1 MTAVSLLGAASYMPQ
16 NVVPNEFFTGGVES
30 KNPMFRG
37 AKTRHHVSS
46 EETASFMVEKATTRL
61 ADKLNL
67 NLEEDV
73 DILLTNVTCL
83 DMPFTGNGAGVS
95 HALGMKPKWIMDVH
109 NAGCVSFI
117 YMMRIAKALIESG
130 QAKNALICNVQNT
143 AGRVFSHPE
152 LRNRPQSAV
161 PGDGC
166 GVGYLAASSVA
177 PIKSIC
183 AESFGEYA
191 GDMRAVNELNE
202 DWWQP
207 RKKPMYVDFSENKVG
222 SIVMRGNRLVPQMM
236 YQACAEANID
246 PSDIGVMVTNQP
258 NPVFLRNWRE
268 AMLLQE
274 DQHVNTYEEHG
285 NLFGAAIPIGIE
297 RALDQGKLNYGD
309 HLVLGGFS
317 HAGDYAASAVI
328 EWKMH

>member
-1 MTAVSLLGAASYMPQ
+1 MTPVSLLGAASYMPQ
-16 NVVPNEFFTGGVES
+16 NVVPNEFFTGSTES

-37 AKTRHHVSS
+37 SKTRHHVSP
-46 EETASFMVEKATTRL
+46 EETASFMIEQAVTRL
-61 ADKLNL
+61 GDNLNL
-67 NLEEDV
+67 NLAQDV
-73 DILLTNVTCL
+73 DILLSNVTCL
-83 DMPFTGNGAGVS
+83 DMPFTGDGAGVC
-95 HALGMKPKWIMDVH
+95 HALGMKPKWIMDIH
-109 NAGCVSFI
+109 NAGCVSFV

-130 QAKNALICNVQNT
+130 QAKTAMICNVQNA
-143 AGRVFSHPE
+143 AGRVFNHPE
-152 LRNRPQSAV
+152 VRHLPQAAI

-166 GVGYLAASSVA
+166 GVGYLAASDAA

-191 GDMRAVNELNE
+191 ADMKVVNEDGE
-202 DWWQP
+202 KWWAP

-222 SIVMRGNRLVPQMM
+222 SIVMRGNRLVPKMM
-236 YQACAEANID
+236 YQACAEAKLN

-268 AMLLQE
+268 AMLLE
-274 DQHVNTYEEHG
+274 ESQHVNTYEEHG

-297 RALDQGKLNYGD
+297 RVLDQGKLKYGD

-317 HAGDYAASAVI
+317 HAG
-328 EWKMH
+328 K